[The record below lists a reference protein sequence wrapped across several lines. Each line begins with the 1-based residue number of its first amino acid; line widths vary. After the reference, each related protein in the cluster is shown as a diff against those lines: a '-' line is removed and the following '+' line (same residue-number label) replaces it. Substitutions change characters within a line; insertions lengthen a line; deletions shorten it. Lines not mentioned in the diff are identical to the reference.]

1 MRVYHQVSRKKKPPT
16 TKGTLYVFVLQINV
30 LNLNTDNS
38 LTDFKDVSDE
48 VVKDQD
54 GIVQDYKKSMK
65 KVKEVTFDCKEI
77 QPHWIVILCL
87 E

>member
-1 MRVYHQVSRKKKPPT
+1 M
-16 TKGTLYVFVLQINV
+16 FVLQVNV

-65 KVKEVTFDCKEI
+65 KVKGNPTTLDGDFM
-77 QPHWIVILCL
+77 P
-87 E
+87 

>member
-1 MRVYHQVSRKKKPPT
+1 MCLFLQV
-16 TKGTLYVFVLQINV
+16 NV

-65 KVKEVTFDCKEI
+65 KVGEVTFSCKEI
-77 QPHWIVILCL
+77 QPLWVMIYALNILYFYTL
-87 E
+87 KEESLIEGPNRN

>member
-1 MRVYHQVSRKKKPPT
+1 MCLFLQV
-16 TKGTLYVFVLQINV
+16 NV

-65 KVKEVTFDCKEI
+65 KVREVIFSCKEI
-77 QPHWIVILCL
+77 HPLWVVIYALNSL
-87 E
+87 YFYTLKEESLIEGPNRN

>member
-1 MRVYHQVSRKKKPPT
+1 MCLFLQV
-16 TKGTLYVFVLQINV
+16 NV

-48 VVKDQD
+48 VVKDQY

-65 KVKEVTFDCKEI
+65 KVGEVTFSCKEI
-77 QPHWIVILCL
+77 QPLWVVILCL
-87 E
+87 EYFVLLYT

>member
-1 MRVYHQVSRKKKPPT
+1 M
-16 TKGTLYVFVLQINV
+16 FVLQINV

-65 KVKEVTFDCKEI
+65 KVKGNPNTLDGDFM
-77 QPHWIVILCL
+77 P
-87 E
+87 

>member
-1 MRVYHQVSRKKKPPT
+1 MCLFLQV
-16 TKGTLYVFVLQINV
+16 NV

-65 KVKEVTFDCKEI
+65 KVREVTFSCKEI
-77 QPHWIVILCL
+77 QPLWVMIYALNILYFYTL
-87 E
+87 KEESLIEGPNRN

>member
-1 MRVYHQVSRKKKPPT
+1 MCLFLQV
-16 TKGTLYVFVLQINV
+16 NV

-65 KVKEVTFDCKEI
+65 KVREVTFSCKEI
-77 QPHWIVILCL
+77 QPLWVVIYALNSL
-87 E
+87 YFYTLKEESK

>member
-1 MRVYHQVSRKKKPPT
+1 MCLFLQV
-16 TKGTLYVFVLQINV
+16 NV

-65 KVKEVTFDCKEI
+65 KVGEVTFSCKEI
-77 QPHWIVILCL
+77 QPLWVMIYALNSLYFYTLKRGVFN
-87 E
+87 